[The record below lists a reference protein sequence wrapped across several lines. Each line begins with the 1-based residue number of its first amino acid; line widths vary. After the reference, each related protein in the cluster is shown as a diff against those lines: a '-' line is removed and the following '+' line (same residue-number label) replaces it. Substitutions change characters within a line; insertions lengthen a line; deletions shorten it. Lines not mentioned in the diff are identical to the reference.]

1 MREKLRAFTLV
12 ELIVVITILA
22 ILSTIWFIS
31 FQGYTSQSRDSVRVS
46 DMKIVEKA
54 LVLNNVTSGNYP
66 VPGNIDASVTHWK
79 QWEVSKEVLARLQW
93 ISQVPV
99 DPLTKTP
106 MKYATT
112 HDSKQF
118 QLKYDLEAISQ
129 WKISQIYARNIAH
142 KITWNYN
149 GLFLVWNDNVYYSS
163 IWLHSSGSTFYVN
176 SWTVDFNIQKL
187 QDSSNTD
194 ITPGNV
200 ESNYP
205 DFSLALIEK
214 YENNT
219 DLESNW
225 KQELLNLDK
234 NNEYELAQFA
244 IKILN
249 HNPKKLKE
257 LWFTAPVEWSLPHS
271 WECVDSVTPTD
282 ESYFNFN
289 ESTNTITWLNWDY
302 PKNIV
307 IPCEINDIKAIY
319 IWNLAFMLRELES
332 VILSDNIKSVWEQSF
347 IWNNIT
353 SLDLW
358 KSLETIWESAF
369 SSIKTNTI
377 TIPDSVTN
385 IWKNAFSNNNITS
398 LTLWKSL
405 ETIWESAF
413 SSIKTNTITIPDSV
427 TNIWKNAFSNSD
439 ITNLTLW
446 QNVETIWEA
455 AFRSIKTST
464 ITIPNSV
471 INIWKDAFAYS
482 DITNLTLWQNV
493 ETIWEAAFRSIKTST
508 ITIPNSVINI
518 WKDAFAYSN
527 ITTLTLWQNV
537 ETIWE
542 AAFRSND
549 ITQLVIPA
557 NVIIIWKAAF
567 RSNDITQLDIP
578 ATVTNIWESAFRSN
592 DIFRLTILWNNL
604 VLDYDAFASQWITEW
619 PIIAWDNFCDTYYHE
634 DYIDT
639 GSLTSCSQ

>member
-12 ELIVVITILA
+12 ELIVVIAILA

-66 VPGNIDASVTHWK
+66 VPGNIDANVTHWK

-282 ESYFNFN
+282 ESYFVFN
-289 ESTNTITWLNWDY
+289 ESTNTITDFVYTTATMSN
-302 PKNIV
+302 PNPVNISDVV
-307 IPCEINDIKAIY
+307 IPCKINDVLVEH
-319 IWNLAFMLRELES
+319 IWENAFWSKEIDS
-332 VILSDNIKSVWEQSF
+332 VIF
-347 IWNNIT
+347 P
-353 SLDLW
+353 
-358 KSLETIWESAF
+358 
-369 SSIKTNTI
+369 SSIKSI
-377 TIPDSVTN
+377 ARQ
-385 IWKNAFSNNNITS
+385 AFYNNNIT
-398 LTLWKSL
+398 
-405 ETIWESAF
+405 EV
-413 SSIKTNTITIPDSV
+413 TIP
-427 TNIWKNAFSNSD
+427 
-439 ITNLTLW
+439 
-446 QNVETIWEA
+446 
-455 AFRSIKTST
+455 ST
-464 ITIPNSV
+464 ITRIEERVFSSNFLTNIIIPN
-471 INIWKDAFAYS
+471 NIEFIWTYAF
-482 DITNLTLWQNV
+482 
-493 ETIWEAAFRSIKTST
+493 FRNYIS
-508 ITIPNSVINI
+508 
-518 WKDAFAYSN
+518 
-527 ITTLTLWQNV
+527 Q
-537 ETIWE
+537 
-542 AAFRSND
+542 
-549 ITQLVIPA
+549 
-557 NVIIIWKAAF
+557 
-567 RSNDITQLDIP
+567 
-578 ATVTNIWESAFRSN
+578 
-592 DIFRLTILWNNL
+592 LTIQNDNVVLENN
-604 VLDYDAFASQWITEW
+604 AFYQQRWTDEW